1 VKVFAHWALAA
12 GALVL
17 GTGLLATT
25 PAWAA
30 SRTMTMEATAY
41 GPSAQDNYPY
51 GATDYFGQPLTAGDV
66 AVDPSVI
73 PLKTC
78 LYITGYNS
86 PNLPSGG
93 FIGEADDEG
102 NAIVGYHVDLFM
114 NAPES
119 QVNAFGIQTVKVT
132 ILGPLTNPQASGTA
146 ACAGYASSI
155 QGGNP
160 STGSGSGS
168 GVGFTSQSPSSGNA
182 GSSSHLA
189 TQSANHRNVRWWM
202 QHRWIWSAWG
212 GRSWDFGGF
221 RQFNG

>member
-1 VKVFAHWALAA
+1 VKVFGHWALAA
-12 GALVL
+12 GGLVL
-17 GTGLLATT
+17 GTGILLTT

-30 SRTMTMEATAY
+30 GRTMTMEATAY

-86 PNLPSGG
+86 PNLPPGG

-102 NAIVGYHVDLFM
+102 DAIVGYHVDLFM

-155 QGGNP
+155 QGG
-160 STGSGSGS
+160 SASSGSGS
-168 GVGFTSQSPSSGNA
+168 NTASVSTAQNPASRV
-182 GSSSHLA
+182 GSSSDRTA
-189 TQSANHRNVRWWM
+189 QSAYHRDFRWWM
-202 QHRWIWSAWG
+202 RYRWARSAWG
-212 GRSWDFGGF
+212 GGLRDYGSFH
-221 RQFNG
+221 RLNG